1 MPPLPKFQKE
11 EIIKATMQ
19 LTRERGFEAITV
31 RDIAALLGV
40 STKPIYTVFKSMD
53 ELREALLIA
62 TNEYYQ
68 SFVFERMAQYD
79 YPPYKCMGLSY
90 IAFAR
95 EERELFRLLFM
106 RNSDKDGM
114 LDDSTYTE
122 AIESIING
130 LDLDRS
136 SAELFHCEMWIFV
149 HGIAVMSA
157 TGYLEWDEDTISHMI
172 SDVYAG
178 LVHKHTTEKE
188 RM

>member
-1 MPPLPKFQKE
+1 
-11 EIIKATMQ
+11 
-19 LTRERGFEAITV
+19 
-31 RDIAALLGV
+31 
-40 STKPIYTVFKSMD
+40 
-53 ELREALLIA
+53 
-62 TNEYYQ
+62 
-68 SFVFERMAQYD
+68 
-79 YPPYKCMGLSY
+79 
-90 IAFAR
+90 
-95 EERELFRLLFM
+95 M

-122 AIESIING
+122 AIESVING

-178 LVHKHTTEKE
+178 LVHKHTIEKE